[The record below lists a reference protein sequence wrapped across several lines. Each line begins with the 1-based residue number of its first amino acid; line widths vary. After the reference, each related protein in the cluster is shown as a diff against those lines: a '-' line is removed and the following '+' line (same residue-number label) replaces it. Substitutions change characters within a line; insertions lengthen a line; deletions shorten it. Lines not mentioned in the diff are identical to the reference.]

1 MRNILLHFRMFMS
14 RCYFGCLDYPVLIL
28 TFIFV
33 LSLVAV
39 FFPRQFTFDASEDT
53 LVAEGDPALEYYREI
68 SGKFTS
74 QEYLFLSSTCLARI
88 SGLVLGRYPC
98 VFYLVQFNEG
108 NKTELNR
115 TVMVI
120 NYSIYCVQH
129 GPGKGRLQQRVAGL

>member
-39 FFPRQFTFDASEDT
+39 FFPRQFTFDASKDT

-74 QEYLFLSSTCLARI
+74 QEYFFYQA
-88 SGLVLGRYPC
+88 LVLQESRAWYWAGT
-98 VFYLVQFNEG
+98 LVYFILFNLTKEIKP
-108 NKTELNR
+108 N
-115 TVMVI
+115 
-120 NYSIYCVQH
+120 
-129 GPGKGRLQQRVAGL
+129 